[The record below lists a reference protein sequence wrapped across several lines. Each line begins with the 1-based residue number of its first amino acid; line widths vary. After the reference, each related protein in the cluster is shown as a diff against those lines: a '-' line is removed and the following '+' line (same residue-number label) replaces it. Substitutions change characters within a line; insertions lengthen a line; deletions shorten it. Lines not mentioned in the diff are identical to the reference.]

1 LTAFPQCGNN
11 GFVTQDRRRSPLS
24 LIWLLAA
31 VVGLAQGCTALD
43 DYLPGTPF
51 TPDQPA
57 GEVTVVGAINADRIE
72 LSTEDCAAGGTIFW
86 GTARNTG
93 DLDLNDVFIVIDA
106 FGPSGALLGT
116 YRTNV
121 FNGEVTAADTTE
133 PGAFDIA
140 STSLAVDQSGTFD
153 VCAPLPHGSVAR
165 TDYRT
170 EFIVVEASEAQ

>member
-1 LTAFPQCGNN
+1 MLP
-11 GFVTQDRRRSPLS
+11 
-24 LIWLLAA
+24 LLA
-31 VVGLAQGCTALD
+31 VIGLAPGCTALD

-57 GEVTVVGAINADRIE
+57 GEVTVVGAINADRIAQSNE
-72 LSTEDCAAGGTIFW
+72 ACAAGGTLFW

-93 DLDLNDVFIVIDA
+93 DLDVVDVFIVIDA
-106 FGPSGALLGT
+106 FGPTGALLGT

-140 STSLAVDQSGTFD
+140 STSLAVDQSGTFG

-165 TDYRT
+165 TEYRSD
-170 EFIVVEASEAQ
+170 FIIIEVSEAQ